1 MCLKAQ
7 TVQHVAQNN
16 AKIWVIMR
24 VLIKELIS
32 ILNVVVSFATQVPPK
47 HSYGMLF
54 CSCPLS
60 DQTACSE
67 RRRQTIVPVCSYEE
81 KQKPNC
87 LELQAS
93 CKTNYICKWGT
104 RYTVTWMS
112 CDAMV
117 YFWDKCCVLWILT
130 VFFKLALDVDRRCRI
145 CRKSDL
151 WSTV

>member
-1 MCLKAQ
+1 
-7 TVQHVAQNN
+7 
-16 AKIWVIMR
+16 MR

-32 ILNVVVSFATQVPPK
+32 ILNVVVSFVTQVPPK

-93 CKTNYICKWGT
+93 CKTNYICK
-104 RYTVTWMS
+104 
-112 CDAMV
+112 
-117 YFWDKCCVLWILT
+117 
-130 VFFKLALDVDRRCRI
+130 
-145 CRKSDL
+145 
-151 WSTV
+151 